1 MEQKGVLYRH
11 VVWHWRGGGGV
22 GRVILNNHYN
32 YFGTRPLINLPK
44 DFLSSGSASIG
55 LDVTK

>member
-1 MEQKGVLYRH
+1 MFYGSGEAEGN
-11 VVWHWRGGGGV
+11 V
-22 GRVILNNHYN
+22 GETMAIIPNNHYN